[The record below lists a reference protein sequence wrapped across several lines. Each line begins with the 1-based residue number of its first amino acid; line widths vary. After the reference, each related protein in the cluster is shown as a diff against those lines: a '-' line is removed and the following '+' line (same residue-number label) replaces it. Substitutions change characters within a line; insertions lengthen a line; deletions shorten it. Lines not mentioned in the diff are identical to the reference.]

1 MFPSKKSV
9 FMIDILLIIL
19 GIAIVLRGA
28 DNLTDGSVS
37 IARRLR
43 ISELVIGLTI
53 VAFGTSMPELCV
65 SVVSATNGSTAM
77 AIGNVVGSNIFNV
90 FLIVGV
96 CAVIHPMSVSLD
108 IIRRDI
114 PFAFIATLLLIFFLK
129 DGQLSR
135 AEALIMLVG
144 FIGYVA
150 YTLYIARG
158 TAQKNPTSQPQQEV
172 KDNAIKISFKILVGL
187 AELIVGS
194 NIFVG
199 HATSLATT
207 LGVSD
212 AVIGITILGAGT
224 SLPELATSAVAALKG
239 RTSMALGNVIG
250 SCLFN
255 ILMILGVSAIIVPLS
270 PDGITTV
277 DLATLFASIVLLW
290 FFSFTKQTM
299 ARWEG
304 AVLSLCFI
312 AYMTF
317 LIYNVSST

>member
-1 MFPSKKSV
+1 M
-9 FMIDILLIIL
+9 DILFIIL
-19 GIAIVLRGA
+19 GIILVLRGA

-65 SVVSATNGSTAM
+65 SIVSATNGTTAM

-90 FLIVGV
+90 LLIVGV

-108 IIRRDI
+108 IIRRDM

-129 DGQLSR
+129 DGMMSR
-135 AEALIMLVG
+135 AEALIMLAG
-144 FIGYVA
+144 FTGYVA
-150 YTLYIARG
+150 YTLSVARKATPRKSEPQDQAEPKDSKLKIAW
-158 TAQKNPTSQPQQEV
+158 
-172 KDNAIKISFKILVGL
+172 KILVGL
-187 AELIVGS
+187 AELVIGS
-194 NIFVG
+194 NVFVG
-199 HATSLATT
+199 HATSLATS

-224 SLPELATSAVAALKG
+224 SLPELATSAVAAIKG

-270 PDGITTV
+270 PDGITMV
-277 DLATLFASIVLLW
+277 DLATLFASIVMLW

-312 AYMTF
+312 AYMSF
-317 LIYNVSST
+317 LIYNA

>member
-1 MFPSKKSV
+1 M
-9 FMIDILLIIL
+9 DILFIIF
-19 GIAIVLRGA
+19 GIALVLRGA
-28 DNLTDGSVS
+28 DNLTDSSVS

-65 SVVSATNGSTAM
+65 SVVSALNGTTAM

-90 FLIVGV
+90 LLIVGV

-114 PFAFIATLLLIFFLK
+114 PFAFIGTLMLIFFLK
-129 DGQLSR
+129 DGMMSR
-135 AEALIMLVG
+135 AEALVLLAG
-144 FIGYVA
+144 FTGYVA
-150 YTLYIARG
+150 YTLSVARKAMPGKSEPEAVSEPKDSKLKIAW
-158 TAQKNPTSQPQQEV
+158 
-172 KDNAIKISFKILVGL
+172 KIVIGL
-187 AELIVGS
+187 AELVVGS
-194 NIFVG
+194 HVFVG
-199 HATSLATT
+199 HATSLATS

-250 SCLFN
+250 SCIFN
-255 ILMILGVSAIIVPLS
+255 VLLILGVSAVIVPLS

-277 DLATLFASIVLLW
+277 DLATLFLSILLLW

-304 AVLSLCFI
+304 AVLTVCFI

-317 LIYNVSST
+317 LIYNA